1 MQVIEN
7 SAFTYSETNYFKTP
21 SLQRY
26 KLMKHKIILTLLIL
40 AACFSSGAAQSR
52 RNLRINEVM
61 VQNDSNFVDDYG
73 HHTAWIELFNTTHA
87 PLNIASVFITNN
99 RATLNK
105 DLTVKERKSLM
116 YAVPLGD
123 VLTKMPK
130 RQHVVFWA
138 DGRPTLGTF
147 HTNFT
152 LTPGEENWIAVFDA
166 DGVTLIDSV
175 SVPASLPANQSYGRK
190 ADGVG
195 SDATAWQINDDS
207 ASKPVTPSSNNV
219 IRETN
224 DKVDTFAEKDANG
237 FAMTIMAMMIV
248 FSALLLLCICFYI
261 ISKIGE
267 RVSSHNKATSK
278 GTTIAELTKE
288 ERKDNDSGEAI
299 AAIAMALHEHLDAHD
314 RENTV
319 LTINKVRRAYSP
331 WSSKIYSIRQLPH
344 K

>member
-1 MQVIEN
+1 MKQ
-7 SAFTYSETNYFKTP
+7 
-21 SLQRY
+21 
-26 KLMKHKIILTLLIL
+26 KLMLLLL
-40 AACFSSGAAQSR
+40 AVAVGAAAVSAQSR

-87 PLNIASVFITNN
+87 PLNIASVFLTNN
-99 RATLNK
+99 RATLDEN
-105 DLTVKERKSLM
+105 LSSKERKAMM

-123 VLTKMPK
+123 ILTKIPK

-152 LTPGEENWIAVFDA
+152 LQPGQDNWIAIFDG
-166 DGVTLIDSV
+166 DGHTLIDSV
-175 SVPASLPANQSYGRK
+175 TVPASLGPDQSFARIE
-190 ADGVG
+190 DGVDSEDG
-195 SDATAWQINDDS
+195 VKLGIEAWEIRDDS
-207 ASKPVTPSSNNV
+207 EGLPVTPSSNNK

-224 DKVDTFAEKDANG
+224 DKIDMFAEKDKNG
-237 FAMTIMAMMIV
+237 VAMAIMAMGIV

-267 RVSSHNKATSK
+267 RVSSRNKTKTLSSSETEIHVEK
-278 GTTIAELTKE
+278 GH
-288 ERKDNDSGEAI
+288 DSGEEI
-299 AAIAMALHEHLDAHD
+299 AAIAMALHEHLNAHD
-314 RENTV
+314 SENTV
-319 LTINKVRRAYSP
+319 LTINKVKRAYSP
-331 WSSKIYSIRQLPH
+331 WSSKIYGLRQLPQ

>member
-1 MQVIEN
+1 MKQ
-7 SAFTYSETNYFKTP
+7 
-21 SLQRY
+21 
-26 KLMKHKIILTLLIL
+26 KLMLLLL
-40 AACFSSGAAQSR
+40 AVAVGAPAISAQSR

-87 PLNIASVFITNN
+87 PLNIASVFLTNN
-99 RATLNK
+99 RATLDEN
-105 DLTVKERKSLM
+105 LSSKERKAMM

-123 VLTKMPK
+123 VLTKIPK

-152 LTPGEENWIAVFDA
+152 LQPGQDNWIAIFDG
-166 DGVTLIDSV
+166 DGHTLIDSV
-175 SVPASLPANQSYGRK
+175 TVPATLGPDQSFARIE
-190 ADGVG
+190 DGVDSEDG
-195 SDATAWQINDDS
+195 VKLGIEAWEIRDDS
-207 ASKPVTPSSNNV
+207 EGLPVTPSSNNK

-224 DKVDTFAEKDANG
+224 DKIDMFAEKDKNG
-237 FAMTIMAMMIV
+237 VAMAIMAMGIV

-267 RVSSHNKATSK
+267 RVSSRNKTKTLSSSETEIHVEK
-278 GTTIAELTKE
+278 GH
-288 ERKDNDSGEAI
+288 DSGEEI
-299 AAIAMALHEHLDAHD
+299 AAIAMALHEHLNAHD
-314 RENTV
+314 SENTV
-319 LTINKVRRAYSP
+319 LTINKVKRAYSP
-331 WSSKIYSIRQLPH
+331 WSSKIYGLRQLPQ

>member
-1 MQVIEN
+1 MKQ
-7 SAFTYSETNYFKTP
+7 
-21 SLQRY
+21 
-26 KLMKHKIILTLLIL
+26 KLMILLLAVAVG
-40 AACFSSGAAQSR
+40 AAAVSAQSR

-87 PLNIASVFITNN
+87 PLNIASVFLTNN
-99 RATLNK
+99 RATLDKN
-105 DLTVKERKSLM
+105 LSSKERKAMM

-147 HTNFT
+147 HTSFT
-152 LTPGEENWIAVFDA
+152 LQPGQDNWIAIFDG
-166 DGVTLIDSV
+166 DGHTLIDSV
-175 SVPASLPANQSYGRK
+175 TVPATLGPDQSFARIE
-190 ADGVG
+190 DGVDSKDG
-195 SDATAWQINDDS
+195 VKLGIEAWEIRDDS
-207 ASKPVTPSSNNV
+207 EGLPVTPSSNNK

-224 DKVDTFAEKDANG
+224 DKIDMFAEKDKNG
-237 FAMTIMAMMIV
+237 FAMAIMAMGIV

-267 RVSSHNKATSK
+267 RVSSRNKTKTLSSSETEIHVEK
-278 GTTIAELTKE
+278 GH
-288 ERKDNDSGEAI
+288 DSGEEI
-299 AAIAMALHEHLDAHD
+299 AAIAMALHEHLNAHD
-314 RENTV
+314 SENTV
-319 LTINKVRRAYSP
+319 LTINKVKRAYSP
-331 WSSKIYSIRQLPH
+331 WSSKIYGLRQLPQ

>member
-1 MQVIEN
+1 MKQ
-7 SAFTYSETNYFKTP
+7 
-21 SLQRY
+21 
-26 KLMKHKIILTLLIL
+26 KLMLLLL
-40 AACFSSGAAQSR
+40 AVAVGAAAVSAQSR

-87 PLNIASVFITNN
+87 PLNIASVFLTNN
-99 RATLNK
+99 RATLDEN
-105 DLTVKERKSLM
+105 LSAKERKAMM

-147 HTNFT
+147 HTSFT
-152 LTPGEENWIAVFDA
+152 LQPGQDNWIAIFDG
-166 DGVTLIDSV
+166 DGHTLIDSV
-175 SVPASLPANQSYGRK
+175 TVPATLGPDQSFARIE
-190 ADGVG
+190 DGVDSKDG
-195 SDATAWQINDDS
+195 VKLGIEAWEIRDDS
-207 ASKPVTPSSNNV
+207 EGLPVTPSSNNK

-224 DKVDTFAEKDANG
+224 DKIDMFAEKDKNG
-237 FAMTIMAMMIV
+237 FAMAIMAMGIV

-267 RVSSHNKATSK
+267 RVSSRNKTKTLSSSETEIHVEK
-278 GTTIAELTKE
+278 GH
-288 ERKDNDSGEAI
+288 DSGEEI
-299 AAIAMALHEHLDAHD
+299 AAIAMALHEHLNAHD
-314 RENTV
+314 SENTV
-319 LTINKVRRAYSP
+319 LTINKVKRAYSP
-331 WSSKIYSIRQLPH
+331 WSSKIYGLRQLPQ

>member
-1 MQVIEN
+1 MKQ
-7 SAFTYSETNYFKTP
+7 
-21 SLQRY
+21 
-26 KLMKHKIILTLLIL
+26 KLMILLLAVAVG
-40 AACFSSGAAQSR
+40 AAAVSAQSR

-87 PLNIASVFITNN
+87 PLNIASVFLTNN
-99 RATLNK
+99 RATLDEN
-105 DLTVKERKSLM
+105 LSAKERKAMM

-147 HTNFT
+147 HTSFT
-152 LTPGEENWIAVFDA
+152 LQPGQDNWIAIFDG
-166 DGVTLIDSV
+166 DGHTLIDSV
-175 SVPASLPANQSYGRK
+175 TVPATLGPDQSFARIE
-190 ADGVG
+190 DGVDSKDG
-195 SDATAWQINDDS
+195 VKLGIEAWEIRDDS
-207 ASKPVTPSSNNV
+207 EGLPVTPSSNNK

-224 DKVDTFAEKDANG
+224 DKIDMFAEKDKNG
-237 FAMTIMAMMIV
+237 FAMAIMAMGIV

-267 RVSSHNKATSK
+267 RVSSRNKTKTLSSAETEIHVEK
-278 GTTIAELTKE
+278 GH
-288 ERKDNDSGEAI
+288 DSGEEI
-299 AAIAMALHEHLDAHD
+299 AAIAMALHEHLNAHD
-314 RENTV
+314 SENTV
-319 LTINKVRRAYSP
+319 LTINKVKRAYSP
-331 WSSKIYSIRQLPH
+331 WSSKIYGLRQLPQ

>member
-1 MQVIEN
+1 MKQ
-7 SAFTYSETNYFKTP
+7 
-21 SLQRY
+21 
-26 KLMKHKIILTLLIL
+26 KLMILLLAVAVG
-40 AACFSSGAAQSR
+40 AAAVSAQSR

-87 PLNIASVFITNN
+87 PLNIASVFLTNN
-99 RATLNK
+99 RATLDEN
-105 DLTVKERKSLM
+105 LSAKERKAMM

-147 HTNFT
+147 HTSFT
-152 LTPGEENWIAVFDA
+152 LQPGQDNWIAIFDG
-166 DGVTLIDSV
+166 DGHTLIDSV
-175 SVPASLPANQSYGRK
+175 TVPATLGSNQSFARIE
-190 ADGVG
+190 DGVDSKDG
-195 SDATAWQINDDS
+195 VKLGIEAWEIRDDS
-207 ASKPVTPSSNNV
+207 EGLPVTPSSNNK

-224 DKVDTFAEKDANG
+224 DKIDMFAEKDKNG
-237 FAMTIMAMMIV
+237 VAMAIMAMGIV

-267 RVSSHNKATSK
+267 RVSSRNKTKTLSSSETEIHVEK
-278 GTTIAELTKE
+278 GH
-288 ERKDNDSGEAI
+288 DSGEEI
-299 AAIAMALHEHLDAHD
+299 AAIAMALHEHLNAHD
-314 RENTV
+314 SENTI
-319 LTINKVRRAYSP
+319 LTINKVKRAYSP
-331 WSSKIYSIRQLPH
+331 WSSKIYGLRQLPQ

>member
-1 MQVIEN
+1 MKQ
-7 SAFTYSETNYFKTP
+7 
-21 SLQRY
+21 
-26 KLMKHKIILTLLIL
+26 KLMILLLAVAVG
-40 AACFSSGAAQSR
+40 AAAVSAQSR

-87 PLNIASVFITNN
+87 PLNIASVFLTNN
-99 RATLNK
+99 RATLDEN
-105 DLTVKERKSLM
+105 LSAKERKAMM

-147 HTNFT
+147 HTSFT
-152 LTPGEENWIAVFDA
+152 LQPGQDNWIAIFDG
-166 DGVTLIDSV
+166 DGHTLIDSV
-175 SVPASLPANQSYGRK
+175 TVPATLGPDQSFARIE
-190 ADGVG
+190 DGVDSKDG
-195 SDATAWQINDDS
+195 VKLGIEAWEIRDDS
-207 ASKPVTPSSNNV
+207 EGLPVTPSSNNK

-224 DKVDTFAEKDANG
+224 DKIDMFAEKDKNG
-237 FAMTIMAMMIV
+237 FAMAIMAMGIV

-267 RVSSHNKATSK
+267 RVSSRNKTKTLSSSETEIHVEK
-278 GTTIAELTKE
+278 GH
-288 ERKDNDSGEAI
+288 DSGEEI
-299 AAIAMALHEHLDAHD
+299 AAIAMALHEHLNAHD
-314 RENTV
+314 SENTV
-319 LTINKVRRAYSP
+319 LTINKVKRAYSP
-331 WSSKIYSIRQLPH
+331 WSSKIYGLRQLPQ

>member
-1 MQVIEN
+1 MKQ
-7 SAFTYSETNYFKTP
+7 
-21 SLQRY
+21 
-26 KLMKHKIILTLLIL
+26 KLMLLLL
-40 AACFSSGAAQSR
+40 AVAVGAAAVSAQSR

-87 PLNIASVFITNN
+87 PLNIASVFLTNN
-99 RATLNK
+99 RATLDEN
-105 DLTVKERKSLM
+105 LSAKERKAMM

-147 HTNFT
+147 HTSFT
-152 LTPGEENWIAVFDA
+152 LQPGQDNWIAIFDG
-166 DGVTLIDSV
+166 DGHTLIDSV
-175 SVPASLPANQSYGRK
+175 TVPATLGSNQSFARIE
-190 ADGVG
+190 DGVDSKDG
-195 SDATAWQINDDS
+195 VKLGIEAWEIRDDS
-207 ASKPVTPSSNNV
+207 EGLPVTPSSNNK

-224 DKVDTFAEKDANG
+224 DKIDMFAEKDKNG
-237 FAMTIMAMMIV
+237 VAMAIMAMGIV

-267 RVSSHNKATSK
+267 RVSSRNKTKTLSSSETEIHVEK
-278 GTTIAELTKE
+278 GH
-288 ERKDNDSGEAI
+288 DSGEEI
-299 AAIAMALHEHLDAHD
+299 AAIAMALHEHLNAHD
-314 RENTV
+314 SENTI
-319 LTINKVRRAYSP
+319 LTINKVKRAYSP
-331 WSSKIYSIRQLPH
+331 WSSKIYGLRQLPQ

>member
-1 MQVIEN
+1 MKQ
-7 SAFTYSETNYFKTP
+7 
-21 SLQRY
+21 
-26 KLMKHKIILTLLIL
+26 KLMLLLL
-40 AACFSSGAAQSR
+40 AVAVGAAAVSAQSR

-87 PLNIASVFITNN
+87 PLNIASVFLTNN
-99 RATLNK
+99 RATLDEN
-105 DLTVKERKSLM
+105 LSSKERKAMM

-123 VLTKMPK
+123 VLTKIPK

-152 LTPGEENWIAVFDA
+152 LQPGQDNWIAIFDG
-166 DGVTLIDSV
+166 DGHTLIDSV
-175 SVPASLPANQSYGRK
+175 TVPATLGPDQSFARIE
-190 ADGVG
+190 DGVDSEDG
-195 SDATAWQINDDS
+195 VKLGIEAWEIRDDS
-207 ASKPVTPSSNNV
+207 EGLPVTPSSNNK

-224 DKVDTFAEKDANG
+224 DKIDMFAEKDKNG
-237 FAMTIMAMMIV
+237 FAMAIMAMGIV

-267 RVSSHNKATSK
+267 RVSSRNKTKTLSSAETEIHVEK
-278 GTTIAELTKE
+278 GH
-288 ERKDNDSGEAI
+288 DSGEEI
-299 AAIAMALHEHLDAHD
+299 AAIAMALHEHLNAHD
-314 RENTV
+314 SENTV
-319 LTINKVRRAYSP
+319 LTINKVKRAYSP
-331 WSSKIYSIRQLPH
+331 WSSKIYGLRQLPQ

>member
-1 MQVIEN
+1 MKQ
-7 SAFTYSETNYFKTP
+7 
-21 SLQRY
+21 
-26 KLMKHKIILTLLIL
+26 KLMLLLL
-40 AACFSSGAAQSR
+40 AVAVGAAAVSAQSR

-87 PLNIASVFITNN
+87 PLNIASVFLTNN
-99 RATLNK
+99 RATLDEN
-105 DLTVKERKSLM
+105 LSSKERKAMM

-123 VLTKMPK
+123 VLTKIPK

-152 LTPGEENWIAVFDA
+152 LQPGQDNWIAIFDG
-166 DGVTLIDSV
+166 DGHTLIDSV
-175 SVPASLPANQSYGRK
+175 TVPATLGPDQSFARIE
-190 ADGVG
+190 DGVDSEDG
-195 SDATAWQINDDS
+195 VKLGIEAWEIRDDS
-207 ASKPVTPSSNNV
+207 EGLPVTPSSNNK

-224 DKVDTFAEKDANG
+224 DKIDMFAEKDKNG
-237 FAMTIMAMMIV
+237 VAMAIMAMGIV

-267 RVSSHNKATSK
+267 RVSSRNKTKTLSSSETEIHVEK
-278 GTTIAELTKE
+278 GH
-288 ERKDNDSGEAI
+288 DSGEEI
-299 AAIAMALHEHLDAHD
+299 AAIAMALHEHLNAHD
-314 RENTV
+314 SENTV
-319 LTINKVRRAYSP
+319 LTINKVKRAYSP
-331 WSSKIYSIRQLPH
+331 WSSKIYGLRQLPQ

>member
-1 MQVIEN
+1 MKQ
-7 SAFTYSETNYFKTP
+7 
-21 SLQRY
+21 
-26 KLMKHKIILTLLIL
+26 KLMLLLL
-40 AACFSSGAAQSR
+40 AVAIGAAAVSAQSR

-87 PLNIASVFITNN
+87 PLNIASVFLTNN
-99 RATLNK
+99 RATLDEN
-105 DLTVKERKSLM
+105 LSSKERKAMM

-123 VLTKMPK
+123 VLTKIPK

-152 LTPGEENWIAVFDA
+152 LQPGQDNWIAIFDG
-166 DGVTLIDSV
+166 DGHTLIDSV
-175 SVPASLPANQSYGRK
+175 TVPATLGPDLSFARIE
-190 ADGVG
+190 DGVDSEDG
-195 SDATAWQINDDS
+195 VKLGIEAWEIRDDS
-207 ASKPVTPSSNNV
+207 EGLPVTPSSNNK

-224 DKVDTFAEKDANG
+224 DKIDMFAEKDKNG
-237 FAMTIMAMMIV
+237 VAMAIMAMGIV

-267 RVSSHNKATSK
+267 RVSSRNKTKTLSSSETEIHVEK
-278 GTTIAELTKE
+278 GH
-288 ERKDNDSGEAI
+288 DSGEEI
-299 AAIAMALHEHLDAHD
+299 AAIAMALHEHLNAHD
-314 RENTV
+314 SENTV
-319 LTINKVRRAYSP
+319 LTINKVKRAYSP
-331 WSSKIYSIRQLPH
+331 WSSKIYGLRQLPQ

>member
-1 MQVIEN
+1 MKQ
-7 SAFTYSETNYFKTP
+7 
-21 SLQRY
+21 
-26 KLMKHKIILTLLIL
+26 KLMLLLL
-40 AACFSSGAAQSR
+40 AVAVGAAAVSAQSR

-87 PLNIASVFITNN
+87 PLNIASVFLTNN
-99 RATLNK
+99 RATLDEN
-105 DLTVKERKSLM
+105 LSAKERKAMM

-147 HTNFT
+147 HTSFT
-152 LTPGEENWIAVFDA
+152 LQPGQDNWIAIFDG
-166 DGVTLIDSV
+166 DGHTLIDSV
-175 SVPASLPANQSYGRK
+175 TVPATLGSNQSFARIE
-190 ADGVG
+190 DGVDSKDG
-195 SDATAWQINDDS
+195 VKLGIEAWEIRDDS
-207 ASKPVTPSSNNV
+207 EGLPVTPSSNNK

-224 DKVDTFAEKDANG
+224 DKIDMFAEKDKNG
-237 FAMTIMAMMIV
+237 FAMAIMAMGIV

-267 RVSSHNKATSK
+267 RVSSRNKTKTLSSSETEIHVEK
-278 GTTIAELTKE
+278 GH
-288 ERKDNDSGEAI
+288 DSGEEI
-299 AAIAMALHEHLDAHD
+299 AAIAMALHEHLNAHD
-314 RENTV
+314 SENTV
-319 LTINKVRRAYSP
+319 LTINKVKRAYSP
-331 WSSKIYSIRQLPH
+331 WSSKIYGLRQLPQ

>member
-1 MQVIEN
+1 MKQ
-7 SAFTYSETNYFKTP
+7 
-21 SLQRY
+21 
-26 KLMKHKIILTLLIL
+26 KLMLLLL
-40 AACFSSGAAQSR
+40 AVAVGAAAVSAQSR

-87 PLNIASVFITNN
+87 PLNIASVFLTNN
-99 RATLNK
+99 RATLDEN
-105 DLTVKERKSLM
+105 LSSKERKAMM

-123 VLTKMPK
+123 VLTKIPK

-152 LTPGEENWIAVFDA
+152 LQPGQDNWIAIFDG
-166 DGVTLIDSV
+166 DGHTLIDSV
-175 SVPASLPANQSYGRK
+175 TVPATLGPDQSFARIE
-190 ADGVG
+190 DGVDSNDG
-195 SDATAWQINDDS
+195 VKLGIEAWEIRDDS
-207 ASKPVTPSSNNV
+207 EGLPVTPSSNNK

-224 DKVDTFAEKDANG
+224 DKIDMFAEKDKNG
-237 FAMTIMAMMIV
+237 FAMAIMAMGIV

-267 RVSSHNKATSK
+267 RVSSRNKTKTLSSAETEIHVEK
-278 GTTIAELTKE
+278 GH
-288 ERKDNDSGEAI
+288 DSGEEI
-299 AAIAMALHEHLDAHD
+299 AAIAMALHEHLNAHD
-314 RENTV
+314 SENTV
-319 LTINKVRRAYSP
+319 LTINKVKRAYSP
-331 WSSKIYSIRQLPH
+331 WSSKIYGLRQLPQ